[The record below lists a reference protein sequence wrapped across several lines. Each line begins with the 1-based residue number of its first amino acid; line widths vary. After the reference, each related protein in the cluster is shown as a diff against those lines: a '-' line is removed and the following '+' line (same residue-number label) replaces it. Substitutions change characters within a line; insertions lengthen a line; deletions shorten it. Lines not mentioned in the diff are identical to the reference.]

1 MDCNGYTS
9 LAFSKPYCVVI
20 GYGRDLAVW
29 DNPFFGVRMTKS
41 NVKMFSIGTALL
53 LACGAYAQV
62 TVDAGIQKQ
71 LIRGYGGINIPE
83 WQGYDMS
90 DADVS
95 KAYGNGPGQ
104 MGLSILRIF
113 VNDVQ
118 NSWSQAIPTAKKA
131 QALGATVFAS
141 PWAPPAAIRITGG
154 GGKYSIANSN
164 FTAYAKH
171 LNDYAKYVKG
181 QGVNLY
187 AVSIANEPD
196 YASDWTYW
204 STEQV
209 RLFAADYGHLITET
223 KLMSAESFQFKKDI
237 YNAILNDSK
246 ALANIGVFGTHLY
259 GTQVSAYPYALLA
272 SKGGGKEMWATEH
285 YTESANDAN
294 LWPMA
299 LDVGS
304 TIHNAMVEGQFN
316 AYVWWFVKRDYSPM
330 KKDGT
335 ISKRGYMFA
344 QYAKYVRPGYHR
356 VEATKQPQTNL
367 FVSAYSG
374 KDSLVVVVVNKNTST
389 KTSSF
394 TIKGFKAGSYS
405 KVTSSGTK
413 NLSADGTGTVANDA
427 FQATFDAQSVT
438 TLVFKSTVPGSSAAV
453 SSSVAPISSSVP
465 LLSSSVAISSSA
477 AAVSSSGTVSLLPS
491 NSGLKFR
498 SGKYQVY
505 TLSGAVLGEV
515 SLQSEKDIQTQI
527 RLLTQKPG
535 TYILKSGKN
544 DQTYRINLEN

>member
-1 MDCNGYTS
+1 
-9 LAFSKPYCVVI
+9 
-20 GYGRDLAVW
+20 
-29 DNPFFGVRMTKS
+29 MTKS
-41 NVKMFSIGTALL
+41 SVKVFSIGTALL

-90 DADVS
+90 QADVD
-95 KAYGNGPGQ
+95 KTYGNGPGQ
-104 MGLSILRIF
+104 LGLSILRIF
-113 VNDVQ
+113 INDVSG
-118 NSWSQAIPTAKKA
+118 SWSQAIPTAKKA
-131 QALGATVFAS
+131 QAYGATVFAS

-154 GGKYSIANSN
+154 GGKYSISNSN
-164 FTAYAKH
+164 FAAYAKH
-171 LNDYAKYVKG
+171 LNDFAKYVKG

-209 RLFAADYGHLITET
+209 RLFAADHGHLITET

-237 YNAILNDSK
+237 YNAILNDPK
-246 ALANIGVFGTHLY
+246 ALANIDVFGTHLY

-272 SKGGGKEMWATEH
+272 SKGEGREMWATEH
-285 YTESANDAN
+285 YTNSDQDAN
-294 LWPMA
+294 NWPNA

-335 ISKRGYMFA
+335 ISKRGYMFG

-374 KDSLVVVVVNKNTST
+374 KDSLVIVVVNKNSAS

-394 TIKGFKAGSYS
+394 TIKGFKAGTYS

-413 NLSADGTGTVANDA
+413 NLSADGTGTVTNDA

-453 SSSVAPISSSVP
+453 SSSVAPVSSSVP
-465 LLSSSVAISSSA
+465 AVSSSLKVSSSAVVSSSA

-491 NSGLKFR
+491 NSGLKFH

-505 TLSGAVLGEV
+505 SLTGSVLGEV
-515 SLQSEKDIQTQI
+515 SLQSEKDMQAQI

-535 TYILKSGKN
+535 TYILKSGNKE
-544 DQTYRINLEN
+544 QTYRINLEN